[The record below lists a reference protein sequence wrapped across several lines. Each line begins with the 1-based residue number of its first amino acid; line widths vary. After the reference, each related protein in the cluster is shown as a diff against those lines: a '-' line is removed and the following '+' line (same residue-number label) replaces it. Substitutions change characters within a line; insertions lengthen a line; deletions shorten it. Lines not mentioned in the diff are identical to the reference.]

1 MVTTDEM
8 TCLQGASGLPMMDA
22 LERAWG
28 VPLSFLEGYKNF
40 DFPGHPMNPSCH
52 YSNSMSGTSSAA
64 PNTAGVVALL
74 MEANPDLS
82 ARDIQHILATT
93 ASMTDADNAAVTLN
107 TANGEFVAHQGW
119 VENAAGYHFNNFY
132 GFGRVNA
139 GEAVK
144 MALNYDVDLG
154 ERLQSDWLSAGV
166 QNDDASLALVVPDN
180 NAAGATHSIEVAD
193 DYTIEAMQFSFTVAN
208 EEMRSDYRHPEIPG
222 LIQSSAGSDL
232 AIEVTS
238 PSGTKSVVLA
248 SHHAQLYPALDA
260 NFNFAQGY
268 VHLPTVHFRSNAFYG
283 ESAKG
288 TWTVKVVDTAQPNQ
302 VAFSMNGQTSVVF
315 PNEAESVLEGWGL
328 RVTGR
333 Q

>member
-1 MVTTDEM
+1 M
-8 TCLQGASGLPMMDA
+8 
-22 LERAWG
+22 
-28 VPLSFLEGYKNF
+28 
-40 DFPGHPMNPSCH
+40 
-52 YSNSMSGTSSAA
+52 
-64 PNTAGVVALL
+64 
-74 MEANPDLS
+74 
-82 ARDIQHILATT
+82 
-93 ASMTDADNAAVTLN
+93 
-107 TANGEFVAHQGW
+107 
-119 VENAAGYHFNNFY
+119 
-132 GFGRVNA
+132 NA

-238 PSGTKSVVLA
+238 PVALRVWFLRLIMRSFTQHWMPTSTLLKVMFTCQRCIS
-248 SHHAQLYPALDA
+248 AQTLSMARVRKEP
-260 NFNFAQGY
+260 
-268 VHLPTVHFRSNAFYG
+268 
-283 ESAKG
+283 
-288 TWTVKVVDTAQPNQ
+288 WTVKVVDTAQPNQ